1 MNFVADECV
10 AQDVVTRL
18 RADGHDVY
26 AVREQQNGIDDTT
39 VLETAIRMGRVLLTQ
54 DLDFGELVYRQNL
67 PHTGVILIRLTGLAV
82 VLRADRVAELVRTR
96 EAELTNAFTVLT
108 PTATRIRPPQIQPPP
123 EDPA

>member
-1 MNFVADECV
+1 VNFVADECV

-26 AVREQQNGIDDTT
+26 AVREQQKGIDDTT